1 MTSRPNQQQQQQKP
15 KQQQPSQI
23 TLYRGW
29 LDLGKHVWSPFV
41 VKLEARLRFSDIS
54 YKTEAGSTSSA
65 PNGKIPY
72 IDFGDGAMLGDSTS
86 IIKRL
91 IEKDVLPDLNE
102 RLEAAER
109 ALDLSLRALLEEK
122 LYFYGVSPIFLTCYL
137 DSWTV
142 MRGLFSGY

>member
-1 MTSRPNQQQQQQKP
+1 
-15 KQQQPSQI
+15 
-23 TLYRGW
+23 
-29 LDLGKHVWSPFV
+29 
-41 VKLEARLRFSDIS
+41 
-54 YKTEAGSTSSA
+54 
-65 PNGKIPY
+65 
-72 IDFGDGAMLGDSTS
+72 MLGDSTS